1 MTELLATLWGKV
13 LAWLL
18 TSGLRILAMAIVLL
32 IFIKVV
38 QSIGRRIIT
47 FVEDR
52 EPEARAERQ
61 KRAATLVRIVDGAA
75 KLCALLAL
83 IYVILRE
90 LGVNVTPLLAGAG
103 IAGIAIG
110 FGAQSIVK
118 DLFTG
123 FFILLE
129 NQYRVGDVVKIGQV
143 SGLVEEINLRT
154 TILRDLEG
162 IKHVIPNG
170 QVQTVSNMTFEWSQA
185 VIDVGIPYD
194 ADADR
199 VFAVMKEAG
208 AGLRTDETFSGK
220 ILGDPE
226 VLGIESF
233 ADSAVIVRVL
243 VRTQP
248 LAQWEVARE
257 YRRRLKAAF
266 DRAGIAI
273 PLPQR
278 VVHMAKE

>member
-1 MTELLATLWGKV
+1 V
-13 LAWLL
+13 
-18 TSGLRILAMAIVLL
+18 MAIVLL

-38 QSIGRRIIT
+38 KATGRRVIT

-61 KRAATLVRIVDGAA
+61 KRAETLVRILDGAA
-75 KLCALLAL
+75 KLCALLAIL
-83 IYVILRE
+83 YVVLRE

-199 VFAVMKEAG
+199 AFAVMKEAG
-208 AGLRTDETFSGK
+208 AGLRTDEAFSGK
-220 ILGDPE
+220 VLGDPE

-273 PLPQR
+273 PFPQR